1 MALALRHG
9 LARHLAASVALLAT
23 ACAPEPDRAVAPE
36 TAIEMGTRSEYVHPG
51 APHAAR
57 IAGPGLAVD
66 REETAWLAWIRSVDG
81 ERSVKLARRVG
92 DGFEVA
98 RVDPEG
104 FAPSSAHQAPGLAAG
119 PDGRVHLTW
128 SVAREDAGDSPFASD
143 LVVRSADAAGSVEIE
158 TPRRLNEDRPG
169 SRGFEGIAVRADGA
183 LVAAWLEGGRTS
195 RSRVA
200 VVEPGGDG
208 LVTTLDEQA
217 CPCCRFALASAADG
231 RVGLLWRDELPGK
244 VRDMVFAVAGP
255 DGLSSPRSVRRDGW
269 SLAACTHRGGALA
282 FAPDGRA
289 LAVWYTEGDDS
300 RPRLLAAWGGEE
312 GFDEALVVHEGEGS
326 FPDRVALA
334 IDPVGLGVVLWERRT
349 PVRSEIAART
359 VRGRSLGP
367 VRVLSQGVKASE
379 PQIVARPSGGFLASW
394 NEEVFPT
401 LRTVVTTLDPAP
413 DRG

>member
-1 MALALRHG
+1 MALALRRE
-9 LARHLAASVALLAT
+9 LARHLAASAALLAT
-23 ACAPEPDRAVAPE
+23 ACAPETGTAPE
-36 TAIEMGTRSEYVHPG
+36 IGIGARWEHVHPG

-57 IAGPGLAVD
+57 IAGPALAVD
-66 REETAWLAWIRSVDG
+66 RDGTAWLAWIRSADA
-81 ERSVKLARRVG
+81 ERSVELARRVG
-92 DGFEVA
+92 DAFEVV

-128 SVAREDAGDSPFASD
+128 SVEREDAGGSVFASD
-143 LVVRSADAAGSVEIE
+143 LVVRSATAAGSVELG

-200 VVEPGGDG
+200 VVGPGGDR

-231 RVGLLWRDELPGK
+231 RVGVLWRDELPGR
-244 VRDMVFAVAGP
+244 VRDMVFAVAGTE
-255 DGLSSPRSVRRDGW
+255 GFSSPRSVRRDGW
-269 SLAACTHRGGALA
+269 SLDACPHRGGALA

-300 RPRLLAAWGGEE
+300 RPRLLAAWGGEG
-312 GFDEALVVHEGEGS
+312 GFDDPLLVHEGEGS

-334 IDPVGLGVVLWERRT
+334 IDAAGRGVVLWERRT

-359 VRGRSLGP
+359 LEGRSLGP
-367 VRVLSQGVKASE
+367 VRVVSQGVKASE
-379 PQIVARPSGGFLASW
+379 PQIVARPSGGFLASR
-394 NEEVFPT
+394 NEEAFPT
-401 LRTVVTTLDPAP
+401 LRTVVASLDPTP
-413 DRG
+413 GSR